1 MVSEATRV
9 TIDMS
14 AAGPLTAQ
22 CGTAPE
28 HIPMRPALLSCSL
41 LLALV
46 APVCT
51 ASAHAASDLSTT
63 AERSGYARTGRYEE
77 VIALCDAFAT
87 RYPDAVRCIEFGTTP
102 EGRPMK
108 ALVVTRS
115 GAHTPEQAR
124 SAGLP
129 VVLIQGGIHAGEI
142 DGKDAGFLALRQVLD
157 EKAARGALDKLVL
170 IFVPVFNIDGH
181 ERFGAW
187 NRPNQNG
194 PAEMGWRVTAQN
206 YNLNRDYAKADTP
219 EMQAM
224 LALENAWDPIA
235 TIDLHVTDGAKFEH
249 DVSIQVEPLHAGDEP
264 LRAAG
269 LALRDGTLER
279 LRAQGSLPVA
289 FYPSFVENDNPASGF
304 VDGVAPPRFSTGYF
318 LMRNRLAM
326 LVETHSWKDYPT
338 RVRITRNTVI
348 AVLELAAKHGADW
361 RRVAQAADLR
371 AQQLGGQPVPLTWT
385 ASDKVRTIDFR
396 GYAYTRTP
404 SDVSGASMTR
414 YDDTKP
420 QVWKVPLRDEIVP
433 GVSVA
438 APKGGYLVSPAYAA
452 SVGAKLRQ
460 HGIAFERIERA
471 MPKTPAETFRDET
484 PTFAVASSEGHQR
497 LTVEGEWQNEMQDI
511 GPGALFVTIEQPK
524 SRLVMALLE
533 PLAPDSLLAWG
544 HFNNAFERKE
554 YMEDYVAEDVAREML
569 ARDPAL
575 RERFER
581 RLKEDAK
588 FAADPQARLE
598 FFYRL
603 HTAWDERY
611 GLYPVLRT
619 DESEPLTR

>member
-1 MVSEATRV
+1 MASGAPRV
-9 TIDMS
+9 TIDMPGTG
-14 AAGPLTAQ
+14 ALAAQ
-22 CGTAPE
+22 CGIAPE
-28 HIPMRPALLSCSL
+28 PVPMRPALLAFSL
-41 LLALV
+41 LLSV
-46 APVCT
+46 AAPACVAT
-51 ASAHAASDLSTT
+51 AHAASDLSTI
-63 AERSGYARTGRYEE
+63 AERSAYARTGRYDE
-77 VIALCDAFAT
+77 VIALCDAFAM

-108 ALVVTRS
+108 ALVVTRT

-157 EKAARGALDKLVL
+157 GKAAKGALDKLVL
-170 IFVPVFNIDGH
+170 IFVPVFNVDGH

-194 PAEMGWRVTAQN
+194 PAEMGWRVTARN

-224 LALENAWDPIA
+224 LALENTWDPIA

-249 DVSIQVEPLHAGDEP
+249 DVAIQVEPLHAGDEP

-269 LALRDGTLER
+269 LTLRDGTLER

-338 RVRITRNTVI
+338 RVRITRNTVV

-371 AQQLGGQPVPLTWT
+371 AQRLGGQPVPLTWT
-385 ASDKVRTIDFR
+385 ASDKVRTVDFR

-404 SDVSGASMTR
+404 SEVSGASMTR

-420 QVWKVPLRDEIVP
+420 QIWKLPLRDEIVP

-438 APKGGYLVSPAYAA
+438 APRGGYFVAPAYAE

-460 HGIAFERIERA
+460 HGIAFDRIERA
-471 MPKTPAETFRDET
+471 MPGAPVEAFRDET
-484 PTFAVASSEGHQR
+484 PTFAAAPSEGHQR
-497 LTVEGEWQNEMQDI
+497 LTVEGEWKRETQDI

-524 SRLVMALLE
+524 ARLVMALLE

-554 YMEDYVAEDVAREML
+554 YMEDYVAEDVARDML

-581 RLKEDAK
+581 KLKEDPA
-588 FAADPQARLE
+588 FAANPQARLD